1 MRVLRRVHTTAD
13 RGLSLSRKSENSMS
27 KGDGDYCAG
36 PTVECIRQPIN
47 ASLAHANR
55 RNTYCPR
62 FNWYCVLFLP
72 AAVSLFSRRHFSILK
87 LCFFCKICDI
97 TYCQCYLQYCEKD
110 HEAFFPA
117 NATTV
122 NLSPQIAKLT
132 TIVRRRQMEPL
143 LSNKL
148 QQGFCCEQKNTMEL
162 CFSNNLQ
169 QEIHCEPKNTI
180 E

>member
-1 MRVLRRVHTTAD
+1 MRVLRRVHSTAD
-13 RGLSLSRKSENSMS
+13 RGLSLSRKSGKSMS

-36 PTVECIRQPIN
+36 
-47 ASLAHANR
+47 
-55 RNTYCPR
+55 
-62 FNWYCVLFLP
+62 LP
-72 AAVSLFSRRHFSILK
+72 AAVSLLSPRHFSILK
-87 LCFFCKICDI
+87 LCFFCKIFDI

-117 NATTV
+117 NATV

-132 TIVRRRQMEPL
+132 TVVRRRQMEPL

-148 QQGFCCEQKNTMEL
+148 QQGICCEQKNTMEL

-169 QEIHCEPKNTI
+169 QEIHCEPKITI